1 MASDGPPNAYA
12 ALILL
17 GPWPGMSTTVS
28 RRIDSVAFFPP
39 PMRRSRIESLRDGPP
54 LPIVVAPGSLLP
66 LARASEPRTRI
77 VFGEV
82 SGNLPP
88 VSWADAASEILDDWI
103 WAETRKRTRLT
114 SSQTTTA
121 PAAQRRTRPT
131 ESLRRRV
138 RFRNGFGMRRRR
150 PPWTS

>member
-28 RRIDSVAFFPP
+28 RRIHSVAFLPP

-66 LARASEPRTRI
+66 LARASEPSTRI
-77 VFGEV
+77 VFGEI

-88 VSWADAASEILDDWI
+88 VSWEDAASEIFDDWI
-103 WAETRKRTRLT
+103 WAETRKSTRLT
-114 SSQTTTA
+114 SSHTTTA
-121 PAAQRRTRPT
+121 PATQRRTRPGV
-131 ESLRRRV
+131 SFPPPRRL
-138 RFRNGFGMRRRR
+138 RNGLG
-150 PPWTS
+150 